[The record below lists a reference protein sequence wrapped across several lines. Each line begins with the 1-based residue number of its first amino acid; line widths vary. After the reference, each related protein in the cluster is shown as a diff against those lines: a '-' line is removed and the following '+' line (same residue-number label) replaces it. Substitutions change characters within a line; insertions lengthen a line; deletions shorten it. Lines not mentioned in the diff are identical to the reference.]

1 MDDEATLSVMA
12 IEENDK
18 LTPLEVI
25 EIAIHG
31 GMKSLQTRKERRD
44 MDEIQNELLAELNE
58 PEFRHAYASEFIDM
72 ILARQIRALR
82 KQRNWTQQQLAERI
96 QKHQSFISA
105 LEDEEYGSMTLS
117 TLKELAESF
126 DVYLS
131 VRFKSFRNLIEQ
143 VSHSSMKDL
152 EVPSFE
158 EDPVFQ
164 SPVRDERIIAGTK
177 PGRTKRLAPQVT
189 S

>member
-1 MDDEATLSVMA
+1 
-12 IEENDK
+12 
-18 LTPLEVI
+18 
-25 EIAIHG
+25 
-31 GMKSLQTRKERRD
+31 
-44 MDEIQNELLAELNE
+44 MDEIQNELLTELNE

-158 EDPVFQ
+158 EDPVLQ
-164 SPVRDERIIAGTK
+164 SPVRDERTIAGTK
-177 PGRTKRLAPQVT
+177 PGRGSITRLGLTGRGFGTGTSQAIADRPNPGHTTRTIAKKSTRARRGGPGRAKRK
-189 S
+189 